1 MRLPVMIK
9 VASFLA
15 LSAMLAGCGTFIR
28 SSSEVTYDYSDWSS
42 YDKPF
47 ATSPD
52 YSAAALTHDVAPA
65 PAPAEGASEPA
76 VATGSAAATK

>member
-1 MRLPVMIK
+1 MLK

-15 LSAMLAGCGTFIR
+15 LSAMLVGCGTFIR
-28 SSSEVTYDYSDWSS
+28 SSTSEVTYDDSDGDS

-52 YSAAALTHDVAPA
+52 YSAAALTHDVGPA
-65 PAPAEGASEPA
+65 PSSEAPA
-76 VATGSAAATK
+76 VATGSAEVTK